1 MDFEADRQGMI
12 EKQAMLEE
20 SLGKMV
26 QTQVEK
32 EAHKVQS
39 LFQEMLKQNEE
50 MLVKLQIKSG
60 KIDDQAI
67 SDLRRKAQ
75 DEWV

>member
-1 MDFEADRQGMI
+1 
-12 EKQAMLEE
+12 
-20 SLGKMV
+20 
-26 QTQVEK
+26 
-32 EAHKVQS
+32 
-39 LFQEMLKQNEE
+39 MLKQNEE

-75 DEWV
+75 DEWVQTMIKTSSL